1 MASCT
6 GQKNCKPPK
15 FYNGNSHE
23 TRRINRAY
31 KKRDTNWL
39 LKKEKNNTFRCK
51 PGHSNLKTLGSY
63 PQKYGSRLSSGV
75 VLNNHFP
82 VENIWE
88 IPKETSM
95 IKFFS
100 KITGRYTK
108 YNLWQPSLKVAL
120 NFKVFWI
127 ITFNIDF
134 ILSNKLLYS
143 FRKQKVCQP

>member
-1 MASCT
+1 M
-6 GQKNCKPPK
+6 
-15 FYNGNSHE
+15 
-23 TRRINRAY
+23 
-31 KKRDTNWL
+31 
-39 LKKEKNNTFRCK
+39 RCK

-63 PQKYGSRLSSGV
+63 PQKYGSRLSSGG